1 MITYTLLNWYA
12 FEYTLDTYDRW
23 LGVVVALVL
32 VGMMY
37 WMLWRHSPRYL
48 ERAMARKMERRK
60 IADVV
65 EAALANA
72 VYNKEISAAVK
83 HKYSKQLGKALS
95 LPDLIPRR
103 RVPDVKKTKLFITR
117 RLIAMGV
124 DIASAVNKLRGRSQ
138 PSKKERVLRGLKQS
152 KS

>member
-1 MITYTLLNWYA
+1 
-12 FEYTLDTYDRW
+12 
-23 LGVVVALVL
+23 
-32 VGMMY
+32 
-37 WMLWRHSPRYL
+37 
-48 ERAMARKMERRK
+48 MARKMERRK